1 MKKKILLTFLT
12 VFSTLILTIS
22 MVLNSYAVTEDDK
35 KELQDKID
43 QAKSDLNDISDNK
56 DDAETELEK
65 LTNQVTE
72 AQNELEALKAQL
84 SELNDSIA
92 TKEAEIKEEEEEIKR
107 KDELLKQ
114 RMVALYEAGDTSFL
128 DVLFNSESILDFFS
142 SYSLLQDIVQS
153 DTDLINELEEKKQKL
168 ENDKAELEAN
178 KQDVENVKAQQELKN
193 AQLKTLQANKQ
204 AEVDK
209 LSAEEKEK
217 QEEIDSYNA
226 AMVQVNKELE
236 EAARKAAEAMAKS
249 QASSSS
255 GSSTGTAGLK
265 FDGSF
270 IWPCNN
276 KVVTSR
282 MKYRWGRWHKGIDI
296 GASYENVY
304 ASASGYAYNATNPG
318 GYGTYI
324 MVFHGDGYVTLYGHL
339 LSSHVSDG
347 QYVKQGQVI
356 ATSGNTGASF
366 GAHLHF
372 EIRKATS
379 LSNFFTDN
387 WLNPLDYLPG
397 GYTLASGA

>member
-1 MKKKILLTFLT
+1 MKRRILMTVLT
-12 VFSTLILTIS
+12 VFSTLILMAS
-22 MVLNSYAVTEDDK
+22 MVLNVYAVTESDK
-35 KELQDKID
+35 KDLQEKID
-43 QAKSDLNDISDNK
+43 QATNELDTISDNK
-56 DDAETELEK
+56 DDAESELEL

-72 AQNELEALKAQL
+72 AQNELEALKVQL
-84 SELNDSIA
+84 KELNESIDS
-92 TKEAEIKEEEEEIKR
+92 KNEEIEEEEKEIER

-142 SYSLLQDIVQS
+142 SYSILQDIVES
-153 DTDLINELEEKKQKL
+153 DTALINELEEKKAKL
-168 ENDKAELEAN
+168 EQDKAELEEN
-178 KQDVENVKAQQELKN
+178 KEKVEEIKAEQEIKN

-204 AEVDK
+204 AEIDK
-209 LSAEEKEK
+209 LSQEEQAK
-217 QEEIDSYNA
+217 QAEIDSYNA
-226 AMVQVNKELE
+226 AMIKVNQELE
-236 EAARKAAEAMAKS
+236 EAARKAQEAMNN
-249 QASSSS
+249 ASSSGN
-255 GSSTGTAGLK
+255 GSAGLN

-270 IWPCNN
+270 IWPCDN

-296 GASYENVY
+296 GARYENVY

-324 MVFHGDGYVTLYGHL
+324 MIFHGDGYVTLYGHL
-339 LSSHVSDG
+339 DSSHIYDG

-356 ATSGNTGASF
+356 ATSGNTGSST

-379 LSNFFTDN
+379 FSNFFGNN
-387 WLNPLDYLPG
+387 WLDPLDYLPG
-397 GYTLASGA
+397 GYTISE